1 MIVKRLLIASAAIA
15 LLLIA
20 IPVKA
25 HREAQ
30 DEDALL

>member
-1 MIVKRLLIASAAIA
+1 MIAKRLLIASAAVA
-15 LLLIA
+15 LFLAA
-20 IPVKA
+20 IPVQA